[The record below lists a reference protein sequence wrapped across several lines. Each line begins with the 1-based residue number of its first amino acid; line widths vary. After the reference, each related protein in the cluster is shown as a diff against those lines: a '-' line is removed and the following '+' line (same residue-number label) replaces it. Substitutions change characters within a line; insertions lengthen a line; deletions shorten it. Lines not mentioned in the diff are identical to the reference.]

1 MPQKLKDA
9 EARANKE
16 YANQGA
22 KVGEMEEYVARA
34 RDNRYRAATTDEN
47 RVNVDAK
54 RFLREK
60 FDGDV
65 DFVVLRGMRHNYY
78 NLVKSFNLCEADT
91 PCEDE
96 SDGRILVI
104 GRDDCAVRREI
115 EGIKDE
121 VEKERAANQ
130 KAKLDEFEELRQEL
144 IKSGDGGNPS
154 GRWVLHMP
162 EYVKA
167 HCFDFGP
174 GDKKDFGLDI
184 PRFEEEDESIYAKF
198 GFVAFSGWFKINF
211 GEPKGSW
218 LGAKMEFE
226 WDGYEEAMRSSIVLD
241 ERDWN
246 TGSITFTSASKCHGT
261 IAGWFGG
268 PFDFIGFKV
277 SSESCV
283 SASKCKEDYE
293 ERKEYMNSVRK
304 EQFGSDSESIE
315 EDG

>member
-261 IAGWFGG
+261 ITGWFGG